1 MAAAARKPHPLATGV
16 GHSQNHPALNPT
28 ETPIHIPPVE
38 VTLIQEQATLI
49 QEDIPDKTL
58 QVIQE
63 PVVTPTSILVEPI
76 LEVIQT
82 RTLQVAIQLQVDTQ
96 LVGDTLT
103 KTQGEG
109 ITQISIHLLEAT
121 QQQVAILTNIQAE
134 LAPTKEDIRTI
145 TPVQE
150 ATQLQEATRP
160 EEATQQPVDI
170 LTKGPLIS
178 TQQLVVT
185 QSEGEI
191 QDRAG
196 ASLLS
201 IQGVTLVER
210 LVVTPTGTQ
219 IIRSSVPGMVEEVMD
234 MVVMGW
240 EALLSLVLCKIWDTS
255 PSLQV
260 LPKKPW
266 WQQALVLW
274 PGWPLDMD

>member
-1 MAAAARKPHPLATGV
+1 M
-16 GHSQNHPALNPT
+16 
-28 ETPIHIPPVE
+28 E

-234 MVVMGW
+234 MAVMGW